1 MLLLVPSVPVLGAA
15 LLLLMHR
22 VEGWVETDGP
32 VVPELATA

>member
-22 VEGWVETDGP
+22 VEGWVEP
-32 VVPELATA
+32 AVQAVPEPVTA